1 MEYNPRLIEPKWQ
14 LHWEEKEVYRV
25 ENDTK
30 KPKYY
35 VLDMFP
41 YPSGS
46 GLHVGHPLGYIAS
59 DILSRFKRLK
69 GFNVLHPMGFDSFG
83 LPAEQYAIETGQHP
97 AITTAQ
103 NIQTFK
109 AQFDKIGFSFDWSR
123 EVRTS
128 NPDYYRWTQWIF
140 KQLFESFYNNEIKK
154 AEEIQKLITTF
165 EKEGNQKVNAACD
178 EDTPSF
184 SANEW
189 NNFTE
194 KEKSDILLKYR
205 LAYKSEAIVNWCAE
219 LGSVLA
225 HDEIKDGLS
234 ERGGYPV
241 ERKKMPQWMMRTTA
255 YADRLLSGLEEVEW
269 SDALKEMQKNW
280 IGKSFGAELSFKIEE
295 NNKTQ
300 NHTTKT
306 EEVKELV
313 AFTTRPDTIYGV
325 TYIALAPELEIIE
338 QLTTSEQKEAVEN
351 YVKVAKNRSERER
364 QTEVKTVSGV
374 FTGSYA
380 INPVSGKIMPIWV
393 ADYVLSGYGTGVV
406 MGVPSSDERDFRFA
420 THFGLDIIKVIKE
433 TKTDENGNV
442 LEAYTEKEGEI
453 INSDFL
459 NGMSVKD
466 AIQAVI
472 KKLEE
477 KKAGIGK
484 INFRLRDAAFG
495 RQRYWGEPIPIYY
508 KEGIPHSLP
517 DANLPLML
525 PQVDSYKPT
534 AEGEPPLGRAEGFM
548 YEGKYPYELTTMPGW
563 AGSSWY
569 FLRYTDPQN
578 MRVFASKEAVDYWNQ
593 VDVYIGGAEHAVGHL
608 LYSRF
613 FTKFLHDKGF
623 LNFDEPFKKLVNQG
637 MIQGKSSLIYRIN
650 GFQVY
655 LSEGIYKQVEK
666 LTSDAE
672 KIEGINKVAKHEAIP
687 ANIEVNI
694 SPLHVPISMVKD
706 NILDIKKYRKFRPE
720 TENAEFIKESNSN
733 FVCGSQVEKMS
744 KRLHNV
750 VNPDDVV
757 SEYSADA
764 LRLYEMFLGPLE
776 YSKPWDTSGIDGVQK
791 FLRKVWR
798 LFYNNDGDLV
808 LNDEKPTK
816 EEFKTLHKTIKKVE
830 EDIERLSL
838 NTSVSAFMICVNELM
853 AMKCYKREILEPF
866 LIILSPFAP
875 HIAEELWHLAFEKR
889 TSIVKAEFPVY
900 NEDYLKEDE
909 FEYPISINGKVRAKM
924 SFDLETPKED
934 IEKQVLEAEAIQK
947 WLEGKSPKRFILVPR
962 KIVNI
967 VI

>member
-1 MEYNPRLIEPKWQ
+1 MKKRFIKLKTI
-14 LHWEEKEVYRV
+14 L
-25 ENDTK
+25 T

-109 AQFDKIGFSFDWSR
+109 SQFDKIGFSFDWSR

-140 KQLFESFYNNEIKK
+140 KQLFESFYNNDTEK

-165 EKEGNQKVNAACD
+165 EKKGNQNVNAACN

-184 SANEW
+184 SAKEW
-189 NNFTE
+189 NEFTE
-194 KEKSDILLKYR
+194 KEKSDVLLKYR

-269 SDALKEMQKNW
+269 SDALREMQKNW
-280 IGKSFGAELSFKIEE
+280 IGKSYGAELSFQIEE
-295 NNKTQ
+295 NENNRKS
-300 NHTTKT
+300 
-306 EEVKELV
+306 KELTELT

-338 QLTTSEQKEAVEN
+338 QLTTKEQRAAVEN
-351 YVKVAKNRSERER
+351 YVKVAKNRSERDR
-364 QTEVKTVSGV
+364 QAEVKTVTGV
-374 FTGSYA
+374 FTGSYV
-380 INPVSGKIMPIWV
+380 INPISGKRTPIWV

-420 THFGLDIIKVIKE
+420 THFGLDIIQVIKE

-442 LEAYTEKEGEI
+442 LEAYTEKTGEI
-453 INSDFL
+453 MNSDFL
-459 NGMSVKD
+459 DGMSIKD
-466 AIQAVI
+466 AIRAAIQ
-472 KKLEE
+472 KLED
-477 KKAGIGK
+477 KKAGTGK

-508 KEGIPHSLP
+508 KDGIPHSLP
-517 DANLPLML
+517 DLELPLML

-534 AEGEPPLGRAEGFM
+534 AEGEPPLARAEAFV
-548 YEGKYPYELTTMPGW
+548 YQGKYPYELTTMPGW

-569 FLRYTDPQN
+569 FLRYADPQN
-578 MRVFASKEAVDYWNQ
+578 MRVFASKEAVDYWGQ

-613 FTKFLHDKGF
+613 WTKFLHDKGF

-637 MIQGKSSLIYRIN
+637 MIQGKSSLVYRLS

-655 LSEGIYKQVEK
+655 LSEGVYQQVEK
-666 LTSDAE
+666 LSSDAE
-672 KIEGINKVAKHEAIP
+672 KIAKINEIAGHEAIP
-687 ANIEVNI
+687 ANTAMNI
-694 SPLHVPISMVKD
+694 SPLHVPVSMVKD
-706 NILDIKKYRKFRPE
+706 DVLDIKKYQKFRPE
-720 TENAEFIKESNSN
+720 TENAEFITEENGN
-733 FVCGSQVEKMS
+733 FVCASQVEKMS
-744 KRLHNV
+744 KSLHNV

-798 LFYNNDGDLV
+798 LFYNTDGDLV
-808 LNDEKPTK
+808 LSDNKATK

-830 EDIERLSL
+830 DDIERLSL
-838 NTSVSAFMICVNELM
+838 NTSVSAFMICVNELT
-853 AMKCYKREILEPF
+853 ALKCYKREILEPF
-866 LIILSPFAP
+866 LVILSSFAP
-875 HIAEELWHLAFEKR
+875 HITEELWHL
-889 TSIVKAEFPVY
+889 
-900 NEDYLKEDE
+900 L
-909 FEYPISINGKVRAKM
+909 
-924 SFDLETPKED
+924 
-934 IEKQVLEAEAIQK
+934 
-947 WLEGKSPKRFILVPR
+947 
-962 KIVNI
+962 
-967 VI
+967 

>member
-14 LHWEEKEVYRV
+14 LQWDEKEVYKV
-25 ENDTK
+25 ENDTT

-83 LPAEQYAIETGQHP
+83 LPAEQYAIETGLHP

-109 AQFDKIGFSFDWSR
+109 SQFDKIGFSFDWSR

-140 KQLFESFYNNEIKK
+140 KQLFESFYNNETER
-154 AEEIQKLITTF
+154 AEEIQKLITIF
-165 EKEGNQKVNAACD
+165 ENEGNQKVNAACD
-178 EDTPSF
+178 DDTPSF
-184 SANEW
+184 SAKEW
-189 NNFTE
+189 GNFTE
-194 KEKSDILLKYR
+194 KEKSDVLLKYR
-205 LAYKSEAIVNWCAE
+205 LAYKSEAVVNWCAE

-255 YADRLLSGLEEVEW
+255 YADRLLKGLEEVEW

-280 IGKSFGAELSFKIEE
+280 IGKSFGAELVFQIEE
-295 NNKTQ
+295 NNSI
-300 NHTTKT
+300 TKSEELT
-306 EEVKELV
+306 ELI
-313 AFTTRPDTIYGV
+313 AFTTRPDTIFGV
-325 TYIALAPELEIIE
+325 TYIALAPELEIID
-338 QLTTSEQKEAVEN
+338 QLTTNEQKEAVQN
-351 YVKVAKNRSERER
+351 YVKVAKNRSERDR
-364 QTEVKTVSGV
+364 QAEVKIVSGV
-374 FTGSYA
+374 FTGSYV
-380 INPVSGKIMPIWV
+380 INPISGKRTPIWV

-420 THFGLDIIKVIKE
+420 THFGLDIIQVIKE

-442 LEAYTEKEGEI
+442 LEAYTEKEGHI
-453 INSDFL
+453 MNSDFL
-459 NGMSVKD
+459 DGMTIKD
-466 AIQAVI
+466 AIQAAI
-472 KKLEE
+472 QKLED
-477 KKAGIGK
+477 KKAGTGK

-508 KEGIPHSLP
+508 KDGIPHSLP
-517 DANLPLML
+517 DLELPLML
-525 PQVDSYKPT
+525 PEVDSYRPT
-534 AEGEPPLGRAEGFM
+534 AEGEPPLARAEAFV

-569 FLRYTDPQN
+569 FLRYADPQN
-578 MRVFASKEAVDYWNQ
+578 MRVFASKEALDYWNQ

-613 FTKFLHDKGF
+613 WTKFLHDKGF
-623 LNFDEPFKKLVNQG
+623 LKFDEPFKKLVNQG

-655 LSEGIYKQVEK
+655 LSEGIYKQVQN

-672 KIEGINKVAKHEAIP
+672 KIEGINQVAGHEAIP
-687 ANIEVNI
+687 ANIKIEISTIHVPVNI
-694 SPLHVPISMVKD
+694 VKD
-706 NILDIKKYRKFRPE
+706 DVLNIKKYKKFRPE
-720 TENAEFIKESNSN
+720 TENAEFITEENGN
-733 FVCGSQVEKMS
+733 FICGSQVEKMS

-798 LFYNNDGDLV
+798 LFYNTDGDLV
-808 LNDEKPTK
+808 LNDEKPTR

-838 NTSVSAFMICVNELM
+838 NTSVSAFMICVNELTSM
-853 AMKCYKREILEPF
+853 DCHKREILEPF
-866 LIILSPFAP
+866 LIILSSFAP
-875 HIAEELWHLAFEKR
+875 HITEELWHVGLGKT
-889 TSIVKAEFPVY
+889 TSIVKAEFPIFD
-900 NEDYLKEDE
+900 ESYLKENE

-924 SFDLETPKED
+924 SFALETSKED
-934 IEKQVLEAEAIQK
+934 IEKYVLEAEIVQK
-947 WLEGKSPKRFILVPR
+947 WLEGKAPKRFILVPK